1 MHTSHSPTCACA
13 PSRRPASAR
22 SAAVLLA
29 LLSSLWPAALLA
41 GTYHVAE
48 RGNDEGPGSERT
60 PWKTLQHAAEQVQPG
75 DTVMVEPGTYDGFEL
90 ERSGRPEARIRFVAK
105 PGVIVDRGPESGS
118 RDNINLEGASYI
130 DVEGFEVTS
139 AWRAGIRA
147 VECQHVR
154 VRGNHVH
161 DNGVWGV
168 FTGFCDDLLVENNV
182 LSGSRRQHGLYV
194 SNSPKRSVIRGNHIF
209 GNRQAGIH
217 LNGDASMGREGMV
230 IDPLVENNLI
240 HDNGK
245 GGAAGI
251 NCDGCRGAV
260 FRNNILHDNH
270 ANGITLYRIDARS
283 PSTDNEVVHNTIWMS
298 ERSRWC
304 IRIVDASVSN
314 VFANNICITDHP
326 THGAIDIDQPSLRDF
341 TSDGNAVVARFTT
354 TDGNATLAMDG
365 WRKQTGQDRRSI
377 TITGAITG
385 TGAAAVTAA
394 ELFVDADGRDLRLR
408 SGCAAIDKGI
418 AELGVQHDYFGHRR
432 PVGAAVDIG
441 AIESCEG
448 AACKRAYPHA
458 GPPLS
463 ARAAARL
470 GAPAPGVGQSAPA
483 PETDPSAA
491 AAQTA
496 TPEQP
501 VAGEQAAQGAPAA
514 PPASDPGAGAQPPNG
529 ADGADGAPA
538 QHLPP
543 ATPNR
548 AGGGCCKSQAT
559 AEPPASSIALAAL
572 VLLLLRRRGR
582 ADGRG

>member
-1 MHTSHSPTCACA
+1 
-13 PSRRPASAR
+13 
-22 SAAVLLA
+22 V
-29 LLSSLWPAALLA
+29 LLA
-41 GTYHVAE
+41 GTYHVSE
-48 RGNDEGPGSERT
+48 RGNDDGPGSERQ
-60 PWKTLQHAAEQVQPG
+60 PWKTLQHAAERVQPG
-75 DTVMVEPGTYDGFEL
+75 DTVVVEPGTYDGFEL
-90 ERSGRPEARIRFVAK
+90 ERSGRADARIRFVART
-105 PGVIVDRGPESGS
+105 GALVDRGPEQGS
-118 RDNINLEGASYI
+118 RDNINLEGASYVDI
-130 DVEGFEVTS
+130 EGFEVTS

-194 SNSPKRSVIRGNHIF
+194 SNSPKRPVIRGNRIF

-217 LNGDASMGREGMV
+217 LNGDASEGREGMV

-245 GGAAGI
+245 AGAAGI

-283 PSTDNEVVHNTIWMS
+283 PSTNNKVVHNTIWMS
-298 ERSRWC
+298 ARSRWC
-304 IRIVDASVSN
+304 IRIVDGSVSN

-326 THGAIDIDQPSLRDF
+326 THGAIDIDEPSLRGF

-365 WRKQTGQDRRSI
+365 WRKQTGQDRQSI
-377 TITGAITG
+377 ATTGTITD
-385 TGAAAVTAA
+385 AVTAA
-394 ELFVDADGRDLRLR
+394 KLFVDPDGRDLRLR
-408 SGCAAIDKGI
+408 ADCAAIDKGI
-418 AELGVQHDYFGHRR
+418 ARLGVQHDYFGHRR

-441 AIESCEG
+441 AIESCDG

-463 ARAAARL
+463 ARAAAVI
-470 GAPAPGVGQSAPA
+470 APFAGQSGPEADPA
-483 PETDPSAA
+483 GNPAADPA
-491 AAQTA
+491 
-496 TPEQP
+496 
-501 VAGEQAAQGAPAA
+501 VAPAA
-514 PPASDPGAGAQPPNG
+514 DPATATDPAQLAAGAQATHAARGPDDRAQPQTG
-529 ADGADGAPA
+529 AAGAPA
-538 QHLPP
+538 QALPP
-543 ATPNR
+543 ATPTR
-548 AGGGCCKSQAT
+548 SGAGGCCKSQAT
-559 AEPPASSIALAAL
+559 SEPPAGSVALAAL

-582 ADGRG
+582 ARGPG